1 MSTLGFRYCF
11 HHSEREAVAQ
21 CPECKRAF
29 CRECI
34 TEHDD
39 RIICASC
46 LQRLVR
52 AETAPRTSRRF
63 SWALLTVPL
72 RVVVALCVGWLC
84 FYTVGRLLL
93 SLPSEFHSGGIWGGA
108 GEMLNQP

>member
-1 MSTLGFRYCF
+1 MSTLGFHYCF
-11 HHSEREAVAQ
+11 HHLEREAVAQ
-21 CPECKRAF
+21 CPDCKRVF

-34 TEHDD
+34 TEHED

-52 AETAPRTSRRF
+52 AESGSTAPRSF
-63 SWALLTVPL
+63 SWAFVTVPM
-72 RVVVALCVGWLC
+72 RITMALCVGWLC

-93 SLPSEFHSGGIWGGA
+93 SLPSEFHSGAVWGHA
-108 GEMLNQP
+108 GELLDEP

>member
-1 MSTLGFRYCF
+1 MSTLGFRNCF
-11 HHSEREAVAQ
+11 HHPEREAVAQ
-21 CPECKRAF
+21 CPECTRVF

-52 AETAPRTSRRF
+52 AEKESGTVRRL
-63 SWALLTVPL
+63 SWSFLTLPL
-72 RVVVALCVGWLC
+72 QLAVALCLGWIC

-93 SLPSEFHSGGIWGGA
+93 SLPSEFHSGAMWQSA
-108 GEMLNQP
+108 GEMLDPQ